1 MGVATIRRSQKGAS
15 MCEICGGTF
24 EHFPGCPYEPEPKEI
39 YECCVCGEPICDGDK
54 YIDGIKGCVCEEC
67 VQDLSIDEF
76 MEITGEEFEVARERE
91 E

>member
-1 MGVATIRRSQKGAS
+1 MEKSEGVS

-24 EHFPGCPYEPEPKEI
+24 EHFPGCPYEPEPKAV
-39 YECCVCGEPICDGDK
+39 YQCCVCGEPICDGDK

-67 VQDLSIDEF
+67 VQNLSIDEF

>member
-1 MGVATIRRSQKGAS
+1 

-24 EHFPGCPYEPEPKEI
+24 EHFPGCPYEPEPKAV
-39 YECCVCGEPICDGDK
+39 YQCCVCGEPICDGDK

-76 MEITGEEFEVARERE
+76 MEITGEEENTEHGKHQRLSCSQTAYQRI
-91 E
+91 